1 MHLNGAFAQMRFVT
15 SVYHVL
21 TKCADDAAPRQQRRA
36 RKAKLRVW
44 TPEIIAAL
52 TGKKDAFYCLKVSG
66 RPQDGV
72 KQLLFQKRVTTA
84 V

>member
-1 MHLNGAFAQMRFVT
+1 MMQLLGSNVG
-15 SVYHVL
+15 
-21 TKCADDAAPRQQRRA
+21 PGRQS
-36 RKAKLRVW
+36 LGVW
-44 TPEIIAAL
+44 TPEIIAAI
-52 TGKKDAFYCLKVSG
+52 TGKKDAFYRLKVSG